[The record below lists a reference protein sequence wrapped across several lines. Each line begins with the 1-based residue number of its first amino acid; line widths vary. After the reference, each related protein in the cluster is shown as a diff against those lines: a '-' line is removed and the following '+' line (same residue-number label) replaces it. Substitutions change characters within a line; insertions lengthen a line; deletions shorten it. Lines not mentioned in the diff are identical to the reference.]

1 MSKCKRRWR
10 RAGDLGDRHLAGD
23 GYGASHGD
31 ETGHGHHDSELRI
44 PTTTVALA
52 ACKMLQQQCV
62 HGRYLRLPR
71 RLRPVRRSLYR
82 SRVGYERWNAWEQL
96 RFAMAS
102 LRLGY
107 EALVPPV
114 WHRVQ
119 LGK

>member
-1 MSKCKRRWR
+1 MVTRQVTVTMIPNYGSSGCRYGQTKC
-10 RAGDLGDRHLAGD
+10 GDPPVSTHPA
-23 GYGASHGD
+23 
-31 ETGHGHHDSELRI
+31 I

-82 SRVGYERWNAWEQL
+82 SRVGYDRWNAWEQL